1 MLFWGGCR
9 HIKAKNAR
17 CFVDCDWFHQFLLMP
32 ETVDTENNPKLSDK
46 CDVNAEALTRDWLEN
61 RLVWCSGSPSGLVR
75 HVILRC
81 KATPLLFV

>member
-32 ETVDTENNPKLSDK
+32 ETVDTENNPK
-46 CDVNAEALTRDWLEN
+46 R
-61 RLVWCSGSPSGLVR
+61 
-75 HVILRC
+75 
-81 KATPLLFV
+81 ATSVT